1 MKCPIEL
8 CNKMFKE
15 IGEISKHTS
24 DCLKNS
30 KFSKTHILCI
40 LNPFHVVRKED
51 LLKHTLTCTNS
62 KDKLHEESQ
71 YEEHR
76 KYNKPKLKTYNNMSN
91 DTYYANNNPYSSQ

>member
-40 LNPFHVVRKED
+40 LNPLHVVRKED

-62 KDKLHEESQ
+62 KDKLHEEINHHSINRI
-71 YEEHR
+71 Y
-76 KYNKPKLKTYNNMSN
+76 KVDFWTS
-91 DTYYANNNPYSSQ
+91 YS